1 LRADGYYAA
10 LWQRQAAASS
20 ARRASGGV
28 NDDVSEAIFHKY
40 FDLGDRA
47 LANITLP
54 SGERVLLTIVPNGF
68 AVHRL
73 HLWGTVPGRC
83 LFGMNDPGMK
93 QMMKVLVRDA
103 HQLPPLPR
111 AKKHQYD
118 AATHQFLD
126 AANTDL
132 KAINEKKPVPGRVE
146 ALDVNNRP
154 ERPLSLFTRLALT
167 ANDADDLVRLLE
179 RTRNTVG

>member
-1 LRADGYYAA
+1 VA
-10 LWQRQAAASS
+10 
-20 ARRASGGV
+20 
-28 NDDVSEAIFHKY
+28 EAVFHKY

-73 HLWGTVPGRC
+73 HLWGVIPGRC
-83 LFGMNDPGMK
+83 LFGVNDFGAK
-93 QMMKVLVRDA
+93 QMAKVLARDA
-103 HQLPPLPR
+103 QHLPLLPR
-111 AKKHQYD
+111 ANKHQEASATQASTSGPAD
-118 AATHQFLD
+118 AL
-126 AANTDL
+126 
-132 KAINEKKPVPGRVE
+132 GS
-146 ALDVNNRP
+146 

-167 ANDADDLVRLLE
+167 AKDGEDLVRLLE